1 MRSSSVWLEA
11 WLAFPPPNFS
21 GDHQAFYGDIMISLR
36 EFPLWTQSSFG
47 LSIHVRLIWK
57 VDSPM
62 ILERAKEVSRAFLL
76 LQQTFLTFSSTQLLW
91 LSHFLN
97 DCQILQL
104 NICIRLISY
113 FAIQAWMKNGCRFQR
128 NLSSIKEIGKLQW
141 KFRGYNFV
149 FRVYFLKVLLGNK
162 QPTSLFSCRIH
173 SSCCRVHVYLL
184 ITMEHKAL
192 KQIEIGTK
200 KKKKGKNTV
209 FKKKNSNFFERNF
222 DGARIS

>member
-1 MRSSSVWLEA
+1 MICSTMMRSSSVWLEA

-104 NICIRLISY
+104 NICIRLIFYTWLSKLEWRISPQINRIVC
-113 FAIQAWMKNGCRFQR
+113 FSKVWLGKN
-128 NLSSIKEIGKLQW
+128 S
-141 KFRGYNFV
+141 
-149 FRVYFLKVLLGNK
+149 
-162 QPTSLFSCRIH
+162 TSLFSCRIH
-173 SSCCRVHVYLL
+173 SSFEFMCLYLPL
-184 ITMEHKAL
+184 ITTE
-192 KQIEIGTK
+192 
-200 KKKKGKNTV
+200 
-209 FKKKNSNFFERNF
+209 
-222 DGARIS
+222 

>member
-1 MRSSSVWLEA
+1 MMRSSSVWLEA

-149 FRVYFLKVLLGNK
+149 F
-162 QPTSLFSCRIH
+162 
-173 SSCCRVHVYLL
+173 
-184 ITMEHKAL
+184 
-192 KQIEIGTK
+192 
-200 KKKKGKNTV
+200 
-209 FKKKNSNFFERNF
+209 
-222 DGARIS
+222 

>member
-1 MRSSSVWLEA
+1 MICSTMMRSSSVWLEA

-104 NICIRLISY
+104 YICIRLIFYTWLSKLEWRMYFNSIYSKLLPKLKCCY
-113 FAIQAWMKNGCRFQR
+113 FAARWRSFLDCLLTKGASWKRHLGSIYKSISKIQVSKNEKKYF
-128 NLSSIKEIGKLQW
+128 K
-141 KFRGYNFV
+141 V
-149 FRVYFLKVLLGNK
+149 FRIVCF
-162 QPTSLFSCRIH
+162 
-173 SSCCRVHVYLL
+173 
-184 ITMEHKAL
+184 
-192 KQIEIGTK
+192 
-200 KKKKGKNTV
+200 
-209 FKKKNSNFFERNF
+209 
-222 DGARIS
+222 